1 MNVELTSIGLTDGS
15 KTTSLDTNVRLAI
28 LDSGTSLIVM
38 PTALAD
44 MFVKEMGGVTIRGSS
59 YVACNVE
66 SATATFDFQ
75 FAGSNGPKVSLPVS
89 EMVQPQ
95 LEHETFDDGTPACEV
110 GITAQDQDF
119 LVLGD
124 VFLRSTYVVYN
135 LESRTVALARAKVN
149 VTTSNIKAINSDIP
163 GLSGPGGTSLPY
175 SASAT
180 PSATD
185 ILGPLFGS
193 QSLGFAAT
201 SAISVVPGK
210 PSFSV
215 GGGGKG
221 GGSGGGNKNEG
232 AHVYGSPVLPMSYV
246 VVSLVTVMGMMV
258 GGAVIHRL

>member
-1 MNVELTSIGLTDGS
+1 
-15 KTTSLDTNVRLAI
+15 
-28 LDSGTSLIVM
+28 
-38 PTALAD
+38 
-44 MFVKEMGGVTIRGSS
+44 
-59 YVACNVE
+59 
-66 SATATFDFQ
+66 
-75 FAGSNGPKVSLPVS
+75 
-89 EMVQPQ
+89 MVQPQ
-95 LEHETFDDGTPACEV
+95 LENETFDDGTPACGV

-193 QSLGFAAT
+193 QSSGFAAT

-215 GGGGKG
+215 GGGG
-221 GGSGGGNKNEG
+221 SGGGNKNEG
-232 AHVYGSPVLPMSYV
+232 AHVYGSPVFPMSYV

>member
-1 MNVELTSIGLTDGS
+1 
-15 KTTSLDTNVRLAI
+15 
-28 LDSGTSLIVM
+28 M

-95 LEHETFDDGTPACEV
+95 FDDETFDDGTPACEV
-110 GITAQDQDF
+110 GITTQDQDF

-135 LESRTVALARAKVN
+135 LESRTVALAKAKVN

-180 PSATD
+180 PSPTD

-221 GGSGGGNKNEG
+221 GSKNEG